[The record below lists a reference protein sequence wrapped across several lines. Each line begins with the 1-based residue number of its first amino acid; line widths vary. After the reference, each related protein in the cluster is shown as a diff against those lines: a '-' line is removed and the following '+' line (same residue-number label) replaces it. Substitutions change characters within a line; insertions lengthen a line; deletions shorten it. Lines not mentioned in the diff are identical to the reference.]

1 MITSVLFGSPIT
13 VLSNVVGTVE
23 SVTNRFSS
31 NSVSVSSSIGTN
43 THVLLTSGSMDTV
56 ILLKRKS
63 TLTAHRGRGGRDGE
77 GREGGKKGRRE
88 EGGRRK
94 KGREGCSRM
103 EDRRR
108 QRDEEDRERVGPA
121 CSLS

>member
-13 VLSNVVGTVE
+13 VLSNVVDTVE

-63 TLTAHRGRGGRDGE
+63 TLTAQRGEERQDGGGT
-77 GREGGKKGRRE
+77 E
-88 EGGRRK
+88 EGE
-94 KGREGCSRM
+94 RE
-103 EDRRR
+103 
-108 QRDEEDRERVGPA
+108 
-121 CSLS
+121 